1 MLLPN
6 KAVWLNEKML
16 LLKFFELEQYL
27 EVAQES
33 SVWSNVHYRN
43 YAP

>member
-16 LLKFFELEQYL
+16 LLKIFELEQNL

-33 SVWSNVHYRN
+33 LMSIIVIMHLN
-43 YAP
+43 